1 MELVYSKHNIKKA
14 SQFVIEKSNTKHYF
28 FKGIVGAGKTTLI
41 KEICKTIKVI
51 DNVNSPTFSI
61 VNEYKTINNKTV
73 FHMDLFRLDNK
84 KEIHDSGLIEYL
96 NEKNIVII
104 EWPELLL
111 KTFNLSHSLIHIHYI
126 NDLKRRIT
134 ITNNII

>member
-84 KEIHDSGLIEYL
+84 KDIHDSGLIEYL

-134 ITNNII
+134 ITNNMI

>member
-1 MELVYSKHNIKKA
+1 MELVYSKDNIKKA
-14 SQFVIEKSNTKHYF
+14 SRFIIEKSNTKHYF

-41 KEICKTIKVI
+41 KEICKRIMVI

-73 FHMDLFRLDNK
+73 FHMDLFRLDSQ
-84 KEIHDSGLIEYL
+84 KEINDSGLIEYL

-111 KTFNLSHSLIHIHYI
+111 KTFNLSYSLIHIHYI

>member
-1 MELVYSKHNIKKA
+1 MELVYSKDNIKKA
-14 SQFVIEKSNTKHYF
+14 SRFIIEKSNTKHYF

-41 KEICKTIKVI
+41 KEICKRIKVI

-73 FHMDLFRLDNK
+73 FHMDLFRLDSQ
-84 KEIHDSGLIEYL
+84 KEINDSGLIEYV

-104 EWPELLL
+104 EWPEV
-111 KTFNLSHSLIHIHYI
+111 II
-126 NDLKRRIT
+126 NDLDCNHSILKIEYLNKDKRKINLTNIT
-134 ITNNII
+134 I

>member
-1 MELVYSKHNIKKA
+1 MELVYSKDNIKKA
-14 SQFVIEKSNTKHYF
+14 SRFIIEKSNTKHYF

-41 KEICKTIKVI
+41 KEICKRIKVI

-73 FHMDLFRLDNK
+73 FHMDLFRLDSQ
-84 KEIHDSGLIEYL
+84 KEINDSGLIEYL

-111 KTFNLSHSLIHIHYI
+111 KTFNLSYSLIHIHYI

>member
-84 KEIHDSGLIEYL
+84 KDIHDSGLIEYL

>member
-1 MELVYSKHNIKKA
+1 MDLVYSKDNIKKA
-14 SQFVIEKSNTKHYF
+14 SQFIIEKSKTKHYF

-41 KEICKTIKVI
+41 KEICKRIKVI

-73 FHMDLFRLDNK
+73 YHMDLFRLDNQ
-84 KEIHDSGLIEYL
+84 KEINDSGLIEYL
-96 NEKNIVII
+96 NKKNIVII

-111 KTFNLSHSLIHIHYI
+111 KTFKLSHSLIHVHYI
-126 NDLKRRIT
+126 NDLKRRIN